1 MILIDKENITEGAFT
16 SLLEVTKSEI
26 IKQYSKNVPKIINGN
41 RFDSSML
48 VTTGRLTYKKL
59 IAKTK

>member
-1 MILIDKENITEGAFT
+1 MRYCDEFSYRYNSRKATD
-16 SLLEVTKSEI
+16 
-26 IKQYSKNVPKIINGN
+26 GN

-59 IAKTK
+59 IAKTKENG